1 MSRTP
6 YLELGIALGEISSTI
21 SDLEL
26 TKDTI
31 ESRIK
36 SLTRRA
42 ELIKEEMRVTPKD

>member
-1 MSRTP
+1 MNRTP
-6 YLELGIALGEISSTI
+6 YLELGIALGEINSTI
-21 SDLEL
+21 NELEL

-42 ELIKEEMRVTPKD
+42 EGIKEEMRVTPKN